1 MNLFIINKSVSEI
14 VLGADFQ
21 KKIHKQGF
29 KTLNWNLKHKQQ
41 IPKIILVTKG
51 RLLFEDATQDKAR
64 YTWEAT
70 S

>member
-1 MNLFIINKSVSEI
+1 MNLFITNKSASEK

-21 KKIHKQGF
+21 KKIHKQGY
-29 KTLNWNLKHKQQ
+29 KCLNWNLKHKLK
-41 IPKIILVTKG
+41 IPKKIPVTKG
-51 RLLFEDATQDKAR
+51 RLLFQDATLDKAR